1 MAYLLK
7 TQEIYR
13 VDDEAAAKQ
22 LIEDAKADGFGEIM
36 KYSCVYREKRSK
48 GEVVDSW
55 YLVTLNRQFT
65 QEKEPEGFASVNY
78 EV

>member
-1 MAYLLK
+1 MVYLIK
-7 TQEIYR
+7 TQEVYR

-22 LIEDAKADGFGEIM
+22 LIEEAKADGCGEVM
-36 KYSCVYREKRSK
+36 KYSCVYKEKTAK

-65 QEKEPEGFASVNY
+65 KEKEPEGFASVSY

>member
-13 VDDEAAAKQ
+13 VDDETSAKQ
-22 LIEDAKADGFGEIM
+22 LIEDAKADGCGEIM
-36 KYSCVYREKRSK
+36 KYSCVYKEKKAK

-55 YLVTLNRQFT
+55 YLVTLNRHFSD
-65 QEKEPEGFASVNY
+65 EKAPEGFASVSY